1 MRHIHK
7 RNILRI
13 MAISVLLAVFLF
25 CGWQVFSILSDYK
38 AGEENYDTLAQE
50 YTTNQPSPIKDPYTI
65 LAAEADLTE
74 EQMPTETAPITVDF
88 DTLLADC
95 PDVVGWIYCADTPIN
110 YPIVQAQDNSY
121 YLRRLLDGTWN
132 IAGTIFIDYRNASDF
147 SDWNS
152 IVYGHNMKNG
162 SMFGSL
168 LNYKQ
173 SEYYEEHPVL
183 YLLTPEQDYTIQLIS
198 GYTTSATEAKTYGF
212 PDAVEG
218 RDELIENALQ
228 HSTFEAEVQIGDEDR
243 IITLSTCAYD
253 FDDAR
258 YVLVGVLQL
267 LNVAAEESREP

>member
-1 MRHIHK
+1 MKIAEIVRTVL
-7 RNILRI
+7 ILLC
-13 MAISVLLAVFLF
+13 VAVFLF
-25 CGWQVFSILSDYK
+25 SAVKLYGIYAEYSHGTESY
-38 AGEENYDTLAQE
+38 EELTDQYVSE
-50 YTTNQPSPIKDPYTI
+50 
-65 LAAEADLTE
+65 AADAEETEPESTEIPELTE
-74 EQMPTETAPITVDF
+74 PEETTPITVDF
-88 DTLLADC
+88 DALLIENG
-95 PDVVGWIYCADTPIN
+95 DVVGWLYCEDTPIN
-110 YPIVQAQDNSY
+110 YPIVQSEDNDY

-132 IAGTIFIDYRNASDF
+132 IAGTIFMDYRNAPDF

-152 IVYGHNMKNG
+152 IIYGHNMNND
-162 SMFGSL
+162 SMFGTFQD
-168 LNYKQ
+168 YKKQ
-173 SEYYEEHPVL
+173 EYYEAHPVL

-258 YVLVGVLQL
+258 YVLVGVLRL
-267 LNVAAEESREP
+267 LNAAAEESREP